1 MKLFLDSANID
12 EIRELAKIDLIDGV
26 TTNPSLIKKSGSDDL
41 EEDIKRILWICRGKD
56 VSLEVVGTSYDF
68 MLFEA
73 KTLYEKFNDIA
84 KNVII
89 KIPVCSCEGKD
100 CQVIFDSYKTIR
112 ELTNLNIPVNATL
125 VFTPEQALMAAKAG
139 AKYVSPF
146 MGRAD
151 DYVKENGKGIG
162 GEELIKEIKQV
173 FDNYHIKTE
182 ILAASIRDINHF
194 RQAILSGVD
203 VITAPYEII
212 KEIFIHNKTI
222 EGVKKFKEDAIREYE
237 KIVNEK

>member
-26 TTNPSLIKKSGSDDL
+26 TTNPSLIKKSGSENL
-41 EEDIKRILWICRGKD
+41 EEDIKRILLLCRGKD

-68 MLFEA
+68 MLSEA
-73 KTLYEKFNDIA
+73 KTLHEKFN
-84 KNVII
+84 NVASNVVI

-100 CQVIFDSYKTIR
+100 CQVVFDSYKTIR
-112 ELTNLNIPVNATL
+112 ELTNLNIQVNATL

-151 DYVKENGKGIG
+151 DYVKEGKEGIT
-162 GEELIKEIKQV
+162 GEELIKEIRQV
-173 FDNYHIKTE
+173 FDNYCLKTE
-182 ILAASIRDINHF
+182 VLAASIRDTNHF
-194 RQAILSGVD
+194 RQAILLGAD
-203 VITAPYEII
+203 IITAPYEII
-212 KEIFIHNKTI
+212 KEIFIHDKTI
-222 EGVKKFKEDAIREYE
+222 EGVNKFKEDMIGEYE